1 MRKVVVS
8 EFLSLDGVMEDP
20 GGSEGFE
27 RGGWTTHYG
36 DPEMGKF
43 KFEELFGSDALL
55 LGRVTYEGFAA
66 AWPSRSDDE
75 GFADR
80 INALPKYVAS
90 RTLDNLTWSN
100 SHLVEGEVAGEIA
113 RLKEQ
118 PGQDILIYGSRQ
130 LVWSLMKQDL
140 IDEYRLLI
148 FPIILGSGIKLFP
161 DGITTSLRLVDSKTY
176 GSGVVNLT
184 YQPADR

>member
-20 GGSEGFE
+20 GGSEGAE
-27 RGGWTTHYG
+27 HGGWTTPYG

-43 KFEELFGSDALL
+43 KFEELFGSDAIL
-55 LGRVTYEGFAA
+55 LGRVTYEAFAA
-66 AWPSRSDDE
+66 AWPSRSDDQ
-75 GFADR
+75 GFANR
-80 INALPKYVAS
+80 MNALPKYVAS
-90 RTLDNLTWSN
+90 RSLDNLEWSN
-100 SHLVEGEVAGEIA
+100 SHLIEGEVADEVA

-118 PGQDILIYGSRQ
+118 SGQDIVIYGSRQ
-130 LVWSLMKQDL
+130 LVWALMKQNL

-161 DGITTSLRLVDSKTY
+161 DGLTTTLRLVDSKTY